1 MYSGIST
8 LLYTEL
14 ESIAISL
21 KALSM
26 FSGDRSLEW
35 ILNSSII
42 NKNIEFSSDVHGPC
56 IIISDLS
63 SVCKFL
69 KIRNWNLM
77 FMTFTAALAL
87 NYSSTKAIRAI
98 FTFACISAGHFHFI
112 TSTATTVII
121 FIRTGSFFSIDTT
134 STVHLFNCFLLCFLQ
149 LWFWYHRIIMT
160 STHVII
166 GN

>member
-63 SVCKFL
+63 SANFL
-69 KIRNWNLM
+69 EL
-77 FMTFTAALAL
+77 
-87 NYSSTKAIRAI
+87 
-98 FTFACISAGHFHFI
+98 G
-112 TSTATTVII
+112 
-121 FIRTGSFFSIDTT
+121 TGI
-134 STVHLFNCFLLCFLQ
+134 
-149 LWFWYHRIIMT
+149 
-160 STHVII
+160 
-166 GN
+166 